1 MYRLSFPQIELPMRQ
16 IRAISKK
23 LSMSRGE
30 EAVFPALSPHFSL
43 RAGLLA
49 IPLAVLVLLGTTAN
63 VSANSSPEWG
73 DNGSG
78 TCSHVDTASNAQ
90 LGTYCMQSVTGWIP
104 IKMDESQ
111 QQAISCSNNDTTAG
125 LTWSTDGI
133 PYNAA
138 GPWFALVIALSDTNT
153 SGTVVAWQTEAGV
166 GGASL
171 DSEDYDDTGTATG
184 SNLTDQYGSAGAAVS
199 NLGSSGYWQAA
210 VGCVNLAG
218 SNKGYGGQ
226 GTPTTQSVPA
236 VKSVAKKFNDIR
248 DQYPDK
254 TIDSVDLALGKAFL
268 AREYTLEKRV
278 RRTDIRTCPTGM
290 IRKGKLAY
298 TIQEFTTNHQA
309 PQWKDRARVKINA
322 TGLNKRSAKVAMKL
336 ITGDNRTVV
345 QFQMHCVNRPSGKP
359 I

>member
-43 RAGLLA
+43 RAGLLT
-49 IPLAVLVLLGTTAN
+49 IPLAVAVLLGTTAN
-63 VSANSSPEWG
+63 VSANQTKDWG
-73 DNGSG
+73 VNGSG
-78 TCSHVDTASNAQ
+78 VCLNVDTNVA
-90 LGTYCMQSVTGWIP
+90 LGTYCMQSVTGWIQ
-104 IKMDESQ
+104 INMDATQ
-111 QQAISCSNNDTTAG
+111 DQAISCSNNDTTAG
-125 LTWSTDGI
+125 LSWSDDGI
-133 PYNAA
+133 PYIAA
-138 GPWFALVIALSDTNT
+138 GPWYALVFFNYKDDPAGIA
-153 SGTVVAWQTEAGV
+153 VAWQTEAGV

-171 DSEDYDDTGTATG
+171 DSEAYVGNISEG
-184 SNLTDQYGSAGAAVS
+184 SNINGTYGSAGAKVS
-199 NLGSSGYWQAA
+199 NLGRSGYWQASL
-210 VGCVNLAG
+210 GCVNLAG
-218 SNKGYGGQ
+218 SNAGYGGPE
-226 GTPTTQSVPA
+226 GTTPTIQSVPA

-298 TIQEFTTNHQA
+298 TIQEFTANHQA
-309 PQWKDRARVKINA
+309 PQWIDRARVRVAA

-345 QFQMHCVNRPSGKP
+345 QFQMHCVNQPSGKP